1 MRYYGVVAATFVD
14 SHPHRTA
21 WRSAPRMRAWAD
33 RLVDAVKAA
42 TIRRWRGS
50 RVTISCPVRAGGD
63 QRARRDSTPNLLIR
77 SPPDEALKCARPLP
91 PRDRLVVEATTGEE
105 WKAFERR
112 WLRHDEVVC
121 SRSRLTRSVFATG
134 HA

>member
-21 WRSAPRMRAWAD
+21 WRQRTSD
-33 RLVDAVKAA
+33 QGV
-42 TIRRWRGS
+42 
-50 RVTISCPVRAGGD
+50 GG
-63 QRARRDSTPNLLIR
+63 RARSEPVEIGALGGTRTPNLLIR

-91 PRDRLVVEATTGEE
+91 PRDRLVVQDVRRGVEGVREA
-105 WKAFERR
+105 
-112 WLRHDEVVC
+112 LRHDEVVC